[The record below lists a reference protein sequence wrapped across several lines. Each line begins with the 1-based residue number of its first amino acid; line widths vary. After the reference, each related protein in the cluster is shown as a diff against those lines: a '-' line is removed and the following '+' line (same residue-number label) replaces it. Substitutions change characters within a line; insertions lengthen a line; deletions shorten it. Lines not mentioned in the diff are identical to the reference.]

1 MDTAPAR
8 SVRILHID
16 DHPLLRKGFQQALSL
31 EYPGSVLGQAASLE
45 EARVQLMQDWDLVI
59 LDQNLPDGRGVEFL
73 AGLVTKPRTLV
84 LSMYED
90 GALARLAKE
99 AGAKGY
105 ASKADSPEKLLEAIA
120 TVLAGKESF
129 PVSQTREAKLSDR
142 EEEVLGQLL
151 KGKTPTEIAKEFGV
165 RQTTIQSYK
174 TRLFSKLGV
183 DTMAD
188 LVRQAVS
195 RGIG

>member
-16 DHPLLRKGFQQALSL
+16 DHPLLRKGFQEALAV
-31 EYPGSVLGQAASLE
+31 EFPGALLSQAASLE
-45 EARVQLMQDWDLVI
+45 EARVQLLKDWDLVI

-73 AGLVTKPRTLV
+73 TGLVTKPSTLV

-105 ASKADSPEKLLEAIA
+105 ASKGEHPEKLFEAIRA
-120 TVLAGKESF
+120 VLAGNESF
-129 PVSQTREAKLSDR
+129 PTPQTKETKLSDR
-142 EEEVLGQLL
+142 EQKVLGQLL

>member
-31 EYPGSVLGQAASLE
+31 EYPGCVLGQAASLE

>member
-31 EYPGSVLGQAASLE
+31 EYPGCVLGQAASLE

-129 PVSQTREAKLSDR
+129 PVPQNREAKLSDR

>member
-31 EYPGSVLGQAASLE
+31 EYPGCVLGQAASLE

-90 GALARLAKE
+90 GALARRAKE

-105 ASKADSPEKLLEAIA
+105 ASKADDPAKLFEAIGN
-120 TVLAGKESF
+120 VLAGKESF
-129 PVSQTREAKLSDR
+129 PTSQVQEAKLSDR

-151 KGKTPTEIAKEFGV
+151 KGKTPTEIAKDFGV

-174 TRLFSKLGV
+174 SRLFAKLGV

>member
-31 EYPGSVLGQAASLE
+31 EYPGCVLGQAASLE

-105 ASKADSPEKLLEAIA
+105 ASKAESPEKLLEAIA
-120 TVLAGKESF
+120 AVLAGKESF